1 MKSITLNKHYWGLV
15 MIFVTA
21 LTCASFSSAQPSW
34 QAGVAK
40 ADITPKESMWLA
52 GYASRT
58 KPSEGSLHPL
68 WIKALALQD
77 GEGKRA
83 VLITGDHLGIPKQMS
98 EVIRDRIKE
107 KLGLERAQI
116 ILSGSHTH
124 SGPVLDDSLM
134 CIYPVGDADV
144 EVIKKY
150 SRWLEEQMVSVAE
163 QAFAGLTLVHL
174 APGNGV
180 TRFAVNRRNNKET
193 EILDTHDFKGPV
205 DHAVPVIKVSK
216 ADGGLLA
223 VVFGYACHNTT
234 LCDQLFCGDYAGFA
248 QLEVE
253 SQHPGAMAMFFAGCG
268 ADQNPMPR
276 RTVALAQ
283 QYGRELASA
292 VERVLTEP
300 MQTLEPVLRTE
311 YLETELALETPPTR
325 EQLEA
330 MLPGAAPYMKKGIEK
345 FIHELDAGKPLQNA
359 YMYPVQIW
367 KLGAQPLVVLGGE
380 TVVDYTI
387 LVKQLLGRDVF
398 VMTYANDVCSY
409 IPSVRVLKEGGYEGG
424 GAQIFYG
431 LPTVWKADIEA
442 RILTAVRDLAQKA
455 GVEVK
460 LTELPSTA
468 APK

>member
-1 MKSITLNKHYWGLV
+1 
-15 MIFVTA
+15 MILA
-21 LTCASFSSAQPSW
+21 AAITCASVSSAQPTW

-40 ADITPKESMWLA
+40 IDITPTESMWLA
-52 GYASRT
+52 GYAARD
-58 KPSEGSLHPL
+58 KPSEGVLHPL
-68 WIKALALQD
+68 WVKALALQD
-77 GEGKRA
+77 AEGKRA
-83 VLITGDHLGIPKQMS
+83 VLITADHLGIPKQMS
-98 EVIRDRIKE
+98 EVIRNRIKE
-107 KLGLERAQI
+107 NLGLERAQI

-134 CIYPVGDADV
+134 CIYPAGDADI
-144 EVIKKY
+144 EKIKKY
-150 SRWLEEQMVSVAE
+150 SRWLEAQTVTVAE
-163 QAFAGLTLVHL
+163 QAFSNLTPVQL
-174 APGNGV
+174 ASANGV
-180 TRFAVNRRNNKET
+180 TRFAVNRRNNKEA
-193 EILDTHDFKGPV
+193 EILSTHEFKGPV

-234 LCDQLFCGDYAGFA
+234 LCDQFFCGDYAGFA
-248 QLEVE
+248 QIELET
-253 SQHPGAMAMFFAGCG
+253 QHPGATALFFAGCG

-283 QYGRELASA
+283 QYGCELASA
-292 VERVLTEP
+292 VDRAMTDP
-300 MQTLEPVLRTE
+300 MQTLDPVFRTE

-330 MLPGAAPYMKKGIEK
+330 MLPGAAPYLKKGIEK
-345 FIHELDAGKPLQNA
+345 FIHELDAGKPLQNS

-367 KLGAQPLVVLGGE
+367 KMGAQPLVVLGGE

-387 LVKQLLGRDVF
+387 LIKQLLGRDVF

-424 GAQIFYG
+424 GAQILYG
-431 LPTVWKADIEA
+431 LPSVWKDDVEA
-442 RILTAVRDLAQKA
+442 RILTVVRELAQKA

-468 APK
+468 SPK